1 MALILKR
8 SIPKSKSPEAFAQ
21 DIPAMPAHLP
31 SFLPSSAG
39 WQPVSHG
46 ESGDAVFRSGDASR
60 YAKVAGPARRKVL
73 TQERRRVEWLSKTN
87 IGAPRVLDWIESDDG
102 AALILSAVPG
112 IPASALPAADLLK
125 AWPSMAETLTA
136 LHSLPVASCPFSR
149 RLADMV
155 AIARDVVGRNAVN
168 PEFLS
173 PQDKGR
179 PPAELLAEIETQVPQ
194 RLEQEKADLVICH
207 GDACMPNF
215 MVDPETLRC
224 TGLIDLG
231 RLGLA
236 DRHADFALMLANA
249 RESWETGAQAESAR
263 QILFGING
271 LTEDDGRLGFYL
283 RLDPLTWG

>member
-1 MALILKR
+1 
-8 SIPKSKSPEAFAQ
+8 
-21 DIPAMPAHLP
+21 MPLHLP

-46 ESGDAVFRSGDASR
+46 ESGDAVFCSDDASR
-60 YAKVAGPARRKVL
+60 YAKFAGPARRKAL
-73 TQERRRVEWLSKTN
+73 AQERRRVEWLSKTD

-112 IPASALPAADLLK
+112 IPANALPAADLLK
-125 AWPSMAETLTA
+125 AWPSMAETLKA
-136 LHSLPVASCPFSR
+136 LHGLPVASCPFSR

-155 AIARDVVGRNAVN
+155 ATARDVVGRNAVN

-179 PPAELLAEIETQVPQ
+179 PPAGLLAEIETEAPQ

-249 RESWETGAQAESAR
+249 RESWETREQAESAR

-271 LTEDDGRLGFYL
+271 LMEDDGRLGFYL

>member
-1 MALILKR
+1 
-8 SIPKSKSPEAFAQ
+8 
-21 DIPAMPAHLP
+21 
-31 SFLPSSAG
+31 
-39 WQPVSHG
+39 
-46 ESGDAVFRSGDASR
+46 
-60 YAKVAGPARRKVL
+60 
-73 TQERRRVEWLSKTN
+73 
-87 IGAPRVLDWIESDDG
+87 
-102 AALILSAVPG
+102 
-112 IPASALPAADLLK
+112 
-125 AWPSMAETLTA
+125 MAETLKA

-149 RLADMV
+149 RLADMG

-179 PPAELLAEIETQVPQ
+179 PPAGLLAEIETEAPQ

-249 RESWETGAQAESAR
+249 RESWETREQAQSAR
-263 QILFGING
+263 QILVNING